1 MTSLCAVSH
10 FSGDVHR
17 LPETPS
23 PKSSRETSEIQ
34 INYLHMIAAD
44 LYVYAENPTEIRID
58 EVKCI
63 RELVD
68 YDKNSGVKEK
78 LTHHICYSSHCKYT
92 SLRR

>member
-1 MTSLCAVSH
+1 
-10 FSGDVHR
+10 
-17 LPETPS
+17 
-23 PKSSRETSEIQ
+23 
-34 INYLHMIAAD
+34 MIAAD